1 MPSQT
6 EQETALEFSARMVAA
21 QNRIIDEERKKA
33 VEAHD
38 KKLESEPKAASF
50 YVGEG
55 LRLEREA
62 VLQNQQAANPKTL
75 MGNMK
80 VPNLSV
86 IPFSA
91 ILEEGIAMRY
101 GAFEAPRKDGGK
113 GYGPFNWRD
122 QPIEYM
128 VYIDAAMRHLASAAD
143 REDVDPVS
151 KATHLGH
158 ARATIGILID
168 AIAHGTAIDNR
179 PKTARGRVATMLRT
193 LARS

>member
-1 MPSQT
+1 MPNQT
-6 EQETALEFSARMVAA
+6 DLKELTGLEF
-21 QNRIIDEERKKA
+21 
-33 VEAHD
+33 D
-38 KKLESEPKAASF
+38 KL
-50 YVGEG
+50 
-55 LRLEREA
+55 REA
-62 VLQNQQAANPKTL
+62 MSQSNPKTL

-86 IPFSA
+86 IPYSA

-122 QPIEYM
+122 VPIEYM

-143 REDVDPVS
+143 REDIDPLS
-151 KATHLGH
+151 MATHLGH

-168 AIAHGTAIDNR
+168 AILYRSVIDNR
-179 PKTARGRVATMLRT
+179 PKTATGRIAELLRT
-193 LARS
+193 SVRG